1 MILARRLPLSRSWRD
16 DEWSRRRP
24 VSQYLSGDAGR
35 KVLKKGGV
43 TVKLIPTPR
52 EYSSDCG
59 MAVRFNV
66 QDMDAVRV
74 LLEQA
79 RVEVAGI
86 HTM

>member
-1 MILARRLPLSRSWRD
+1 MSAYGVALFHNTSEVMRA
-16 DEWSRRRP
+16 E
-24 VSQYLSGDAGR
+24 

-52 EYSSDCG
+52 EFSSDCG
-59 MAVRFNV
+59 MAVRFDV
-66 QDMDAVRV
+66 QKTDVVRV

-86 HTM
+86 HTI

>member
-1 MILARRLPLSRSWRD
+1 M
-16 DEWSRRRP
+16 
-24 VSQYLSGDAGR
+24 SGHGVALFHNTSAVMR
-35 KVLKKGGV
+35 AEKVLKKGGV